1 MKRKTFLYIILILG
15 TIGLSY
21 EEGSTEEM
29 CLLNR
34 QDILRIALEN
44 NKKLISLKKELIEA
58 ETEVKKAYSELYP
71 HLRLRE
77 DSSYTKWL
85 KRKKYEAEFK
95 AGDEILKQTLE
106 EPAYPPYSTDV
117 GISLSQQIFSG
128 GKLLNRIELAKEY
141 LEKSLIEY
149 KLEEQILLEKA
160 VESYYTLR
168 KLMETKKVY
177 QQDILKAEFLVNIME
192 AKLKE
197 GVIPEVDLQRV
208 KLNLRESQVNI
219 RKIENKIEIAL
230 NDLKRLLGLNILSQ
244 IKLKEEEL
252 TFSPL
257 KINTDESLQNALI
270 NRLEVNQSI
279 IDLNIAEHSLKI
291 AKSEYYPQISLQGDY
306 NWQSNEKT
314 IRKSIDKL
322 EKYQWLVSLNIE
334 IPLFD
339 GGYIKSQIKSA
350 QAKLDKAKINYEIA
364 KENTIFEVQEAL
376 TNLKEI
382 EEIVRL
388 TLENRELA
396 EQNLKIIEI
405 KYNEGKIALSEL
417 FNAQETLTKVS
428 LNYIE
433 SICDYELAKLK
444 FYKAIGNIHALRG
457 TKKNEN

>member
-1 MKRKTFLYIILILG
+1 MKRKTFLCIIFILA
-15 TIGLSY
+15 TIGLTY

-29 CLLNR
+29 YLLNR

-44 NKKLISLKKELIEA
+44 NKKLISLKKELIPA

-71 HLRLRE
+71 HLSIKE

-106 EPAYPPYSTDV
+106 EPAYPPYSKNV
-117 GISLSQQIFSG
+117 SISLSQQIFSG
-128 GKLLNRIELAKEY
+128 GKLLNRIELAREY
-141 LEKSLIEY
+141 FEKSVIEY
-149 KLEEQILLEKA
+149 ELNQQKLLEEVL
-160 VESYYTLR
+160 ESYYTLR

-197 GVIPEVDLQRV
+197 GLIPEVDLQRA
-208 KLNLRESQVNI
+208 KLNLRESQVNM
-219 RKIENKIEIAL
+219 RKIKNKIEIAL
-230 NDLKRLLGLNILSQ
+230 NNLKRLLGLSILSQ

-252 TFSPL
+252 IFSPL
-257 KINTDESLQNALI
+257 KINTDESIQNALI
-270 NRLEVNQSI
+270 NRLEVQQSI
-279 IDLNIAEHSLKI
+279 IDLNSAEHSLKI
-291 AKSEYYPQISLQGDY
+291 AKSERYPQISLQGNY
-306 NWQSNEKT
+306 IWQSNEKT

-322 EKYQWLVSLNIE
+322 KEYQWLVSLNIE
-334 IPLFD
+334 LPLFD

-350 QAKLDKAKINYEIA
+350 QAGLDKAKINYEIVR
-364 KENTIFEVQEAL
+364 ESIIFEVQEAL

-417 FNAQETLTKVS
+417 FNAQEALTKTS

-444 FYKAIGNIHALRG
+444 FYKTIGNIYAPLGH
-457 TKKNEN
+457 KEE